1 MGTEQPTVAFIG
13 LGAMGAPIAANLAAA
28 FPTRVYNRTTEV
40 ATAHA
45 EEHGSVAVADLAEL
59 PIDDLTIVFS
69 CLPTDVEVARVAGDL
84 GPQLAEGTIWVDH
97 TSGAAEGSREVGRLL
112 AEHGV
117 RYLDAP
123 VSGGV
128 DGARAGKMTTMVG
141 GDEAVLEEVRSVL
154 EVTCARIVHVGPVG
168 AGMAVKAVNNAMLAA
183 NLWAAAEGLAALTK
197 AGVSAGTALEVINA
211 SSGRSNATENLLP
224 QRAVTREFPFT
235 FALSLLAKDV
245 DLAGTVL
252 EEADVHGEVLEVVQ
266 RLTRAA
272 SEELGPDAD
281 HVELVRIVERAAGV
295 ELR

>member
-1 MGTEQPTVAFIG
+1 MTTDSPTVAFIG

-28 FPTRVYNRTTEV
+28 LPTRVYNRTTEV
-40 ATAHA
+40 ATTHA
-45 EEHGSVAVADLAEL
+45 KEHGSVAVAEL
-59 PIDDLTIVFS
+59 DDLVTDDVSIVFT
-69 CLPTDVEVARVAGDL
+69 CLPTDVEVARIAGDL
-84 GPQLAEGTIWVDH
+84 GPRLAAGTVWVDH
-97 TSGAAEGSREVGRLL
+97 TSGAPEGSREVAELL
-112 AEHGV
+112 AGHGV

-128 DGARAGKMTTMVG
+128 DGARAGRMTTMVG
-141 GDEAVLEEVRSVL
+141 GDEAALTEVRPVL

-197 AGVSAGTALEVINA
+197 AGVPASTALDVINA

-224 QRAVTREFPFT
+224 ERAVTRDFPFT

-245 DLAGTVL
+245 DLAGAVL
-252 EEADVHGEVLEVVQ
+252 DETAVHGEVLEVVQ

-272 SEELGPDAD
+272 ADELGPEAD
-281 HVELVRIVERAAGV
+281 HVELVRIVEGAAGV